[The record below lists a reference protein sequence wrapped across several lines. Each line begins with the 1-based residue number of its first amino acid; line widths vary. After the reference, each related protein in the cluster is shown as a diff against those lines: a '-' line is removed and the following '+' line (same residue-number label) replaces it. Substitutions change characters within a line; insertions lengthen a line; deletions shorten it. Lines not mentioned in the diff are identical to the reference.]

1 LGEIFLVIPD
11 TLLKD
16 FRLKAY
22 KKFEKKGALSKA
34 AEEAFIKWLEEDRPQ
49 K

>member
-11 TLLKD
+11 TILKD
-16 FRLKAY
+16 FRIKAY

-34 AEEAFIKWLEEDRPQ
+34 AEEAFIQWLGEDSTL